1 MAAAAN
7 YLGPQGRAPGGAT
20 AASAAAAMEAAD
32 SDARGPER
40 NPNPTGREKLATAA
54 AWVEAVAMAAAARRS
69 ASHSATSQ
77 GTVPFQ
83 AAPHGPHLAGTSQG
97 AGAPPGSD
105 WPGTGDPPG
114 RQQRAVQALRD
125 ALAATRD
132 ARHAAAARI
141 AADAAARRNGP
152 PI

>member
-20 AASAAAAMEAAD
+20 AASAAAAVGAAD

-40 NPNPTGREKLATAA
+40 NPNATGREKLATAA

-69 ASHSATSQ
+69 ASHSATSH
-77 GTVPFQ
+77 GTVPYQ
-83 AAPHGPHLAGTSQG
+83 TAPHGPHLAGTSQG
-97 AGAPPGSD
+97 AGPD
-105 WPGTGDPPG
+105 WPGTGDPAG

-132 ARHAAAARI
+132 ARAAAAARI

-152 PI
+152 LI